1 MKILTRVLFC
11 VMLVSGFLQ
20 GHSQNWKELDVDD
33 LFKLARQTAFDG
45 KRTEAREML
54 QEVLRR
60 APTYHEVQVFLAR
73 TYAWDGQYDQA
84 KKELT
89 VVLSAQPTDADALN
103 VLLDADMWGEKY
115 NDALTTV
122 DRALVAHPSNEDF
135 LYKKALI
142 LKNLQ
147 QPREAAGQLSRLL
160 ELDPSHTKGIALMSE
175 LKKQLMKHYVG
186 LSSGFDSFSK
196 IYSSAFSSS
205 VSFGSTHQWGTSIV
219 RLNYSD
225 RFSLK
230 GVQPEIEAYPRIAN
244 GVYAYVNY
252 GYSNSVLFPKHRV
265 GGEVFTKLPKSF
277 EASLGA
283 RYLYFNSSTAV
294 VLYTGSIG
302 YYFKNYWISLR
313 PYLSADD
320 TGTSFSSTATVRY
333 YFTNSDN
340 YLSLNLGY
348 GFSPDERRIQSSSG
362 LSADAISTLK
372 SQRYGV
378 VWQKTLPSNVTLS
391 VYFTETYQELSAYLG
406 DYMWISSGS
415 VMLRKR
421 F

>member
-1 MKILTRVLFC
+1 MILATWC
-11 VMLVSGFLQ
+11 LQ
-20 GHSQNWKELDVDD
+20 ARGQEWKHLDVDD

-60 APTYHEVQVFLAR
+60 APTYYEVQVFLAR
-73 TYAWDGQYDQA
+73 TYAWDGQYEQA
-84 KKELT
+84 KKELAI
-89 VVLSAQPTDADALN
+89 VLSAQPTDIDALN
-103 VLLDADMWGEKY
+103 VLLDTDMWGEKY
-115 NDALTTV
+115 SDALVTA
-122 DRALVAHPSNEDF
+122 DRALAAHPSNEDF

-142 LKNLQ
+142 LKNLLR
-147 QPREAAGQLSRLL
+147 PKEAAGQLSRLL
-160 ELDPSHTKGIALMSE
+160 ELDPSHTKGIALMAE

-205 VSFGSTHQWGTSIV
+205 VTFGTTHKWGTSIV
-219 RLNYSD
+219 RLNYAD

-244 GVYAYVNY
+244 GIYAYVNY

-265 GGEVFTKLPKSF
+265 GGEVYTKLPKSF

-283 RYLYFNSSTAV
+283 RYLYFNSETSV

-302 YYFKNYWISLR
+302 YYFKNYWVSIR
-313 PYLSADD
+313 PYLSGDAS
-320 TGTSFSSTATVRY
+320 GTSFSSTATVRY

-340 YLSLNLGY
+340 FLGLNLGY
-348 GFSPDERRIQSSSG
+348 GFSPDERRLQSSSG
-362 LSADAISTLK
+362 LSTDAISVLK
-372 SQRYGV
+372 SQRYGI
-378 VWQKTLPSNVTLS
+378 VWQKTLLANIMLS
-391 VYFTETYQELSAYLG
+391 IYFTETYQELSAYLG
-406 DYMWISSGS
+406 NYMWISSGS
-415 VMLRKR
+415 VMVRKR

>member
-1 MKILTRVLFC
+1 MKMPARVLFC
-11 VMLVSGFLQ
+11 VALVCGFLQ
-20 GHSQNWKELDVDD
+20 SHSQDWKQLNVDD

-45 KRTEAREML
+45 RRTEAREML
-54 QEVLRR
+54 QEVLRK
-60 APTYHEVQVFLAR
+60 APTYYEVQVFLAR
-73 TYAWDGQYDQA
+73 TYAWDGQYEQA
-84 KKELT
+84 KKEIST
-89 VVLSAQPTDADALN
+89 VLSAQPTDIDALN
-103 VLLDADMWGEKY
+103 VLLDTDMWGEKY
-115 NDALTTV
+115 NDALVTA

-147 QPREAAGQLSRLL
+147 QLKEAASQLSRLL
-160 ELDPSHTKGIALMSE
+160 ELDPSHTKGIALMND

-196 IYSSAFSSS
+196 IYSGAFSSS
-205 VSFGSTHQWGTSIV
+205 INFGTTHKWGTSIV

-252 GYSNSVLFPKHRV
+252 GYSNSVLFPNHRV

-283 RYLYFNSSTAV
+283 RYLYFNSSTSV

-302 YYFKNYWISLR
+302 YYFKNYWVSIR
-313 PYLSADD
+313 PYLSGDAS
-320 TGTSFSSTATVRY
+320 GTSFSSTATVRY
-333 YFTNSDN
+333 YFANSDN
-340 YLSLNLGY
+340 FLSFNLGY

-362 LSADAISTLK
+362 LSSDAISILK

-378 VWQKTLPSNVTLS
+378 VWQKTLPANIILS

-406 DYMWISSGS
+406 NYMWISSGS
-415 VMLRKR
+415 VMVRKR